1 MPLKPAAASPALLAL
16 RERTHELHVALEA
29 RLALARP
36 AADRADYAR
45 YVAAMWG
52 WLSPLEPALWRGKHW
67 PAELEPAERAC
78 KSRWLVED
86 LDAARADG
94 FLPSE
99 PVSCVQQVDFEDAA
113 SRFGWAYVIE
123 GSMLGGQLLQR
134 QLGARLT
141 PWPMRYLHG
150 YGERTARR
158 WNDFLAALARE
169 VVTREQIDAAAAAA
183 AQAFRSIHGWFA
195 QRGLA

>member
-1 MPLKPAAASPALLAL
+1 M
-16 RERTHELHVALEA
+16 RERTHDLHVALEA
-29 RLALARP
+29 RLLLARP
-36 AADRADYAR
+36 AAGRADYAR

-52 WLSPLEPALWRGKHW
+52 WLAPLEPALWQCDRW
-67 PAELEPAERAC
+67 SAELEPAERGC
-78 KSRWLVED
+78 KSSWLVED

-94 FLPSE
+94 FLRSE
-99 PVSCVQQVDFEDAA
+99 PVSCVQQVDFADSAN
-113 SRFGWAYVIE
+113 RFGWAYVIE

-134 QLGARLT
+134 RLDATLT

-158 WNDFLAALARE
+158 WNEFLAALARE
-169 VVTREQIDAAAAAA
+169 VVTPLQIDAAAAAA
-183 AQAFRSIHGWFA
+183 AQAFRSIHGWFG